1 LSTSRTRC
9 IAANPGRVPVTVS
22 TFDDGFTNVE
32 AGNCDFFFNLG
43 GQVLFEANGRHCD
56 TLIAVGHP
64 FFETSVGFVLPRQSN
79 LTDTMS
85 METLRLREENQLVNS
100 TQYAHQFV
108 CHANSSSTLVC
119 FAAYLWVWSSV
130 VDCYCSQFLVTICRM
145 GRSNTSTI
153 FMWNDFL
160 FQGWDRLQLFFY
172 ISYTALLI
180 MLLLMLLSRRRLR
193 GGKKKSSDLE
203 GTVRCDD
210 NDASVMKT
218 PQSA

>member
-1 LSTSRTRC
+1 V
-9 IAANPGRVPVTVS
+9 ANPGRVPVSVN

-32 AGNCDFFFNLG
+32 AGICDFFFNLG

-64 FFETSVGFVLPRQSN
+64 FFETTVGFVLPRKSN

-85 METLRLREENQLVNS
+85 METLRLREENQLANS

-108 CHANSSSTLVC
+108 CHANSSSTLVS
-119 FAAYLWVWSSV
+119 FAAYLCGSSI
-130 VDCYCSQFLVTICRM
+130 VDCYCSQFFVTICCMR
-145 GRSNTSTI
+145 RSNTSTI
-153 FMWNDFL
+153 LMPTDFL

-180 MLLLMLLSRRRLR
+180 MLLLMFLSRRRLR

-203 GTVRCDD
+203 STVRGDD
-210 NDASVMKT
+210 NDTLVIKT